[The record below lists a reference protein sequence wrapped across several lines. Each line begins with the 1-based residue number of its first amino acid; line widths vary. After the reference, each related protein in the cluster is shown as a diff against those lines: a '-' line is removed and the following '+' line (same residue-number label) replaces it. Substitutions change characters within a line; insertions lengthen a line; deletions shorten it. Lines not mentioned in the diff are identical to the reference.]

1 MERMRQAD
9 GDIERKHDVRG
20 DINSSDIVSACR
32 IQPSLSS
39 NSVPEAIPDLET
51 RDVSHQP
58 HVFGVPS
65 DIVRLFPELNK
76 GNDDIA
82 VLVGGG
88 LAHHHGTVRPAGVVL
103 VVDSDVHPDPK
114 VGEHESVRVER
125 AALPLPSRARRDV
138 DDLDL
143 SDELVAEF
151 VGGDGNLVD
160 GDELV
165 VDVSDRDDDVGGHDR
180 PLSLFLAAT
189 AARLRLEGK
198 LRMISLITR
207 DEVSTAKEV

>member
-1 MERMRQAD
+1 MSKD
-9 GDIERKHDVRG
+9 
-20 DINSSDIVSACR
+20 DINFSDIVSACR
-32 IQPSLSS
+32 IQLSVS
-39 NSVPEAIPDLET
+39 DRSVPGAVPDLGT
-51 RDVSHQP
+51 RDVPHQP
-58 HVFGVPS
+58 HVFGIS
-65 DIVRLFPELNK
+65 HDIVRLISELNK
-76 GNDDIA
+76 RDDDVV

-88 LAHHHGTVRPAGVVL
+88 GAHHHGTVRIAGVVL

-207 DEVSTAKEV
+207 DEVSTVKEV